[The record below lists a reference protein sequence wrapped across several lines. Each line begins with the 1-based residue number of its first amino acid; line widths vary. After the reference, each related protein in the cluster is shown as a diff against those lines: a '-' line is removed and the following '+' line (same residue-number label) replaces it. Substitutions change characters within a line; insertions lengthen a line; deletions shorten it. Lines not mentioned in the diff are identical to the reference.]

1 MKMIKKVASP
11 IERGIRNTEK
21 TLRFM
26 GACMLLVMMF
36 LGSADVIG
44 RYIFNSPIHG
54 TMEWSQMLMAGLV
67 LLSLGYVQATESHI
81 SVVFIVLLYPQRV
94 RLMIHIA
101 TLILSLFLLG
111 VIAWQSTI
119 IALTEMEQ
127 KRVIETILLPAFPF
141 KFLVPVGASIAC
153 LECFLQISHLFSRL
167 KEKEEVS

>member
-1 MKMIKKVASP
+1 MIRKVASAVQS
-11 IERGIRNTEK
+11 GIRTTEK

-26 GACMLLVMMF
+26 GACMLLAMMF
-36 LGSADVIG
+36 LGAGDVIG
-44 RYIFNSPIHG
+44 RYLFNSPIHG

-94 RLMIHIA
+94 RLMVHIA
-101 TLILSLFLLG
+101 TLILSLFILG

-127 KRVIETILLPAFPF
+127 KRLIETILLPAFPF
-141 KFLVPVGASIAC
+141 KLLVSVGASIAC
-153 LECFLQISHLFSRL
+153 LECILQISHLFCRL
-167 KEKEEVS
+167 KEKGTVS